1 MQKCSSRPVIG
12 LTCAKARPGSV
23 WTVRSLSLESCIIVD
38 VPFTAI
44 DPVFSDPRSLA
55 LWDRGVAEVEVKTA
69 GPLRAGF
76 AFDTIGFER
85 GGRPGKR
92 SSYEVVEVT
101 PTASK
106 TRLVDS
112 RVFDDAVWTMQFE
125 PIERRTRVLC
135 TVDMTIRRQFA
146 VLGLVLRRMA
156 RAIDRDLELLKAAI
170 EGRYNSAGDL

>member
-1 MQKCSSRPVIG
+1 M
-12 LTCAKARPGSV
+12 
-23 WTVRSLSLESCIIVD
+23 RSLSLESCILVD

-44 DPVFSDPRSLA
+44 DAVFSDPRSLV
-55 LWDRGVAEVEVKTA
+55 LWDRGVAEVEVRTP
-69 GPLRAGF
+69 GPLRAGS
-76 AFDTIGFER
+76 AFDTIGFGR

-101 PTASK
+101 ATAST

-112 RVFDDAVWTMQFE
+112 RVFEGAVWTMQFE

-135 TVDMTIRRQFA
+135 TVDMTLRWPFA
-146 VLGLVLRRMA
+146 LLGLVLRKLA

-170 EGRYNSAGDL
+170 EDRYNAAADL